1 MRPRPLIAS
10 PPWSA
15 KEHKQLRTLAVSGVR
30 PGIIAMKIGR
40 TESAV
45 PRGRL
50 YKLGIPLKR
59 SKILAES
66 KKAEAL
72 HGSQSDRFPVADEE

>member
-15 KEHKQLRTLAVSGVR
+15 KEHEQLRTLAVSGVR
-30 PGIIAMKIGR
+30 PGIIAKKIGR

-45 PRGRL
+45 RGRL

-72 HGSQSDRFPVADEE
+72 HDSQSDRSPVADEE

>member
-1 MRPRPLIAS
+1 
-10 PPWSA
+10 
-15 KEHKQLRTLAVSGVR
+15 
-30 PGIIAMKIGR
+30 MKIGR